1 MMIIPAASC
10 GSSSENE
17 DSGSVKSKSS
27 YSKSSVQSHPTS
39 EMEYGGNQNV
49 ASNES
54 SALSYYS
61 YYDEQVS
68 MHNKPRVIQGDPDQT
83 LQE

>member
-1 MMIIPAASC
+1 MMIGMANS
-10 GSSSENE
+10 GTSSENE
-17 DSGSVKSKSS
+17 HSSSVKSKSAGS
-27 YSKSSVQSHPTS
+27 ISSQSPS
-39 EMEYGGNQNV
+39 DSLEYGNQNA
-49 ASNES
+49 ASNGS